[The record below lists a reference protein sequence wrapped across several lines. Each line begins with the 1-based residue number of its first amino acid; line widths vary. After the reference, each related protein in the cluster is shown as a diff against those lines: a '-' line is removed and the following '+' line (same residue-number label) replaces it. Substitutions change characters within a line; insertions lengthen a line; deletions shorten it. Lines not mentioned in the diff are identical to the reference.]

1 MKKTLIALAAV
12 AALGLSAT
20 ASADEATA
28 KTACGKCHL
37 MDKEKNGPSY
47 KDLAKKFKGKDVAAV
62 QKAYKDN
69 KEHSDSK
76 ATDDQV
82 KKVSAWLLTL

>member
-12 AALGLSAT
+12 AAMGLSMN

-28 KTACGKCHL
+28 KSACGKCHV
-37 MDKEKNGPSY
+37 MDKEKNGPSF
-47 KDLAKKFKGKDVAAV
+47 KDLAKKYKGRGDAAV
-62 QKAYKDN
+62 ITAYKNN

-82 KKVSAWLLTL
+82 KKVAGWILTL

>member
-1 MKKTLIALAAV
+1 MNKTLIALAAV

-20 ASADEATA
+20 ATADEATA
-28 KTACGKCHL
+28 KAACGKCHV

-47 KDLAKKFKGKDVAAV
+47 KDLAKKFKGKDAAAI
-62 QKAYKDN
+62 QTAYKNN

-82 KKVSAWLLTL
+82 KKVAGWLLTL